1 MGIFL
6 TRAAKVP
13 QAVLWFAS
21 TLLTSI
27 TARRTQMYA
36 KAKNKKSFSQSLR
49 TAVIASI
56 LVNIAITSFAVVP
69 STHAAGAAGDE
80 VYTFADQ
87 TGNSVTVS
95 GGRIAGSSI
104 LQIQQ
109 PSNCTKKEGCPG
121 NRFKW
126 VGQPR
131 WKENGACVFDMTLYP
146 PSAYGTLDG
155 NTQMTG
161 ASVHMSLK
169 DAGTQ
174 TGCDTSKF
182 PDIDLSGIVILAAK
196 KAGSQADCT
205 PTGTVYDSARG
216 GCEPPSNQDACSA
229 AIPGSTFKQGDNTS
243 PNICVAAS
251 STCDNKDSNGNCTAS
266 DDTIDCGGGAFN
278 WLVCPVISLTA
289 KAGQVLDNFITS
301 TLDVDVKY
309 IFDGTDQKGT
319 APYGYYTAWNSFR
332 VIADVVLVIAGLVM
346 VASQA
351 LGFEILDAYTI
362 RRTLPRLMVAIIGI
376 SLSWPLMRFAVQLF
390 DTIGFDVRGLIYGPF
405 QHFNAHYSLSAS
417 ILTDIGAVGAIL
429 LLGPASLTI
438 ILSLLITIF
447 IGFVALVIR
456 QVALILLIILA
467 PVAIACY
474 VLPNT
479 QRGWK
484 LWHENFFGLLLA
496 FPLISG
502 AIAAGH
508 VFAVVA
514 ISTGTTSTGSLTADA
529 AGLITHFTMHGFTQT
544 LADTANNVGGIT
556 TQAIALGADN
566 APKLAVGTLMKAT
579 VGAVSTF
586 AGNAA
591 GFLGTTAMSKGLSG
605 IRGNA
610 MRGRF
615 GKMQNQS
622 LWDNNSRIGR
632 GMNRAASWI
641 TDPVNNV
648 AYAGRDIPGLRKRGQ
663 KVAGHIEHARAEQSG
678 KLFEELNKAGYNDR
692 AFRALSGAH
701 GQIGVEGGFSEKVK
715 EELDKAKLLGKS
727 PQSLGELQ
735 TMADILRTHG
745 NGSTDALAANAI
757 HGSMGRLATLYQD
770 PEMAKASTAAAGVMG
785 LSAHGFASGEDLAA
799 VGNSLQGKDGHDA
812 AFAQS
817 VVTQAQLMGARSR
830 PDVKA
835 GYGVMY
841 KKDEAGH
848 ARFING
854 MSSEGDRDL
863 SLLSSLNGHDVAGA
877 KGGFL
882 ADTNVQHAYE
892 QVLQKS
898 QQDPSYREAAEKF
911 NKASTKE
918 RSDMSADEKR
928 KATAYNIHGAVKDQL
943 FSWAGPYSQA
953 SADIKAGA
961 IQMIERYGLGEQ
973 FKGYSS
979 RERSPET
986 RGEGGPPPADP
997 GAGPGGPGS

>member
-6 TRAAKVP
+6 TRAAKVS

-21 TLLTSI
+21 TLPTR
-27 TARRTQMYA
+27 TATRCTHMYTE
-36 KAKNKKSFSQSLR
+36 AKNKKSLSRFSKVAAIVSLL
-49 TAVIASI
+49 ISI
-56 LVNIAITSFAVVP
+56 SITSFAVVP
-69 STHAAGAAGDE
+69 QANAAGAAGDE
-80 VYTFADQ
+80 VYMFADQ

-109 PSNCTKKEGCPG
+109 PNNCTKKEGCAG

-146 PSAYGTLDG
+146 PQAYGTLDG

-229 AIPGSTFKQGDNTS
+229 AIPGSTFKQGDNTA
-243 PNICVAAS
+243 PNTCVAAS
-251 STCDNKDSNGNCTAS
+251 TKCSNTDSSGNCTAS
-266 DDTIDCGGGAFN
+266 DDTIDCGSGAFN
-278 WLVCPVISLTA
+278 WLVCPVISMTA
-289 KAGQVLDNFITS
+289 KAGQLLDNFIMS
-301 TLDVDVKY
+301 TLDIDVKY
-309 IFDGTDQKGT
+309 IFDGTNTKGT
-319 APYGYYTAWNSFR
+319 APYGYYTAWNAFR
-332 VIADVVLVIAGLVM
+332 VVATILLVIAGLVM

-376 SLSWPLMRFAVQLF
+376 SLSWPLMRFSVQLF
-390 DTIGFDVRGLIYGPF
+390 DTLGFDIRGLIYGPF
-405 QHFNAHYSLSAS
+405 QSFSAHYSLSAS
-417 ILTDIGAVGAIL
+417 ILSVIGATAAVL

-447 IGFVALVIR
+447 IGFLALVIR
-456 QVALILLIILA
+456 QVAIILLIILA

-508 VFAVVA
+508 VFAIVA
-514 ISTGTTSTGSLTADA
+514 ISTSAGGTGSLTADA

-544 LADTANNVGGIT
+544 LADTANNVGSIT
-556 TQAIALGADN
+556 AQATALAADN
-566 APKLAVGTLMKAT
+566 APKAMVGWFMQRSIGAISTLAGGAGGLL
-579 VGAVSTF
+579 GLNAVS
-586 AGNAA
+586 
-591 GFLGTTAMSKGLSG
+591 KKLSG
-605 IRGNA
+605 IRGA
-610 MRGRF
+610 AAGDRF
-615 GKMQNQS
+615 RKMQNQS

-632 GMNRAASWI
+632 GMNKAASWI
-641 TDPVNNV
+641 TDPVNNA
-648 AYAGRDIPGLRKRGQ
+648 AYYGRDTIPGLRKRGH
-663 KVAGHIEHARAEQSG
+663 KVATHIEHMRADQSG
-678 KLFEELNKAGYNDR
+678 KLFEELNKSGYNDR

-701 GQIGVEGGFSEKVK
+701 GGFSEKVQD
-715 EELDKAKLLGKS
+715 ELQKAKLLNKT
-727 PQSLGELQ
+727 PQTISELQ
-735 TMADILRTHG
+735 TMADILATHG
-745 NGSTDALAANAI
+745 NGSTDRLAANAI

-770 PEMAKASTAAAGVMG
+770 PEMSKASIQAAGLMG
-785 LSAHGFASGEDLAA
+785 LSAHGFASGDDLAA
-799 VGNSLQGKDGHDA
+799 VGNALQGEDGHDA

-835 GYGVMY
+835 GYGAMY
-841 KKDEAGH
+841 KGGK
-848 ARFING
+848 FVNG
-854 MSSEGDRDL
+854 MSEDGGRDL
-863 SLLSSLNGHDVAGA
+863 ALLSSLNGHDVAGA

-882 ADTNVQHAYE
+882 ADSNVQKAYR
-892 QVLQKS
+892 QVLQES
-898 QQDPSYREAAEKF
+898 QTDGSYKEAAEQY
-911 NKASTKE
+911 NAASEKE
-918 RSDMSADEKR
+918 RQEMSGDIKR
-928 KATAYNIHGAVKDQL
+928 KATAYNIHTAVKDQL

-953 SADIKAGA
+953 SADVKAGA
-961 IQMIERYGLGEQ
+961 MQMIQDYGLSDQ
-973 FKGYSS
+973 FKGYQS

-986 RGEGGPPPADP
+986 RGENGPPPPDE
-997 GAGPGGPGS
+997 GGGGPK